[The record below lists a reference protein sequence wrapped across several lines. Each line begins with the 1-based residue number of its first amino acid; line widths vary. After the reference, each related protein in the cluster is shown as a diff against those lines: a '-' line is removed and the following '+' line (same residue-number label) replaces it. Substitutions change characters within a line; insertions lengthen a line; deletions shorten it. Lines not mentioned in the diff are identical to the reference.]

1 MDGHDDRLASMA
13 VEGVRAGMVVGLGT
27 GRAAARAIKALA
39 RRVRTEGMKIRTVST
54 SRGSEELALA
64 LGLFVEGFGSVD
76 RVDYLFDGADEV
88 DPRLRMIKG
97 GGGAMTR
104 EKIVAREAK
113 RRVYLVDES
122 KLVARLGE
130 KRPVPIEVVEF
141 AAEAVIRRLGHLGM
155 RGVIRCEGERIV
167 RTDNG
172 NVIVDA
178 AMDASHEPE
187 QIADALD
194 RISGVVEHGL
204 FLSEA
209 DEVLVERAGGVVER
223 RER

>member
-1 MDGHDDRLASMA
+1 MTTPDRLAEMA
-13 VEGVRAGMVVGLGT
+13 VSGVTTGMVVGLGT

-39 RRVRTEGMKIRTVST
+39 ARVKAEELEIRTVST

-64 LGLFVEGFGSVD
+64 LGLFVESFRDVD

-104 EKIVAREAK
+104 EKIVAREAA
-113 RRVYLVDES
+113 RRVYMVDES
-122 KLVARLGE
+122 KLVSRLGE
-130 KRPVPIEVVEF
+130 TRALPIEVVDF
-141 AAEAVIRRLGHLGM
+141 AVEAVLRRMDRLGL
-155 RGVIRCEGERIV
+155 RGAVRMEGERPMH
-167 RTDNG
+167 TDNG
-172 NVIVDA
+172 NQVVDA
-178 AMDASHEPE
+178 TMVGVEDPE
-187 QIADALD
+187 RLAESLD
-194 RISGVVEHGL
+194 RISGIVEHGL

-209 DEVLVERAGGVVER
+209 DEVLIEHVDGSIER

>member
-1 MDGHDDRLASMA
+1 MSGPDQLAAMA
-13 VEGVRAGMVVGLGT
+13 VRDVRSGMVVGMGT
-27 GRAAARAIKALA
+27 GRAAGRAIHALA
-39 RRVRTEGMKIRTVST
+39 ARVKAERLEIRTVST
-54 SRGSEELALA
+54 SRGSEELATA
-64 LGLFVEGFGSVD
+64 LGITVESFSKVD

-104 EKIVAREAK
+104 EKIVAREAV

-122 KLVARLGE
+122 KLVSRLGE
-130 KRPVPIEVVEF
+130 KRPLPIEVLEF
-141 AAEAVIRRLGHLGM
+141 AVEAVARRLEHLGL
-155 RGVIRCEGERIV
+155 RAQTRQEVGRDV

-172 NVIVDA
+172 NLIIDA
-178 AMDASHEPE
+178 ALPKSAEPE
-187 QIADALD
+187 ALADALD

-209 DEVLVERAGGVVER
+209 DEVLIERIDATIER

>member
-1 MDGHDDRLASMA
+1 MMA
-13 VEGVRAGMVVGLGT
+13 VADVRSGMVVGLGT
-27 GRAAARAIKALA
+27 GRAAARAIRALA
-39 RRVRTEGMKIRTVST
+39 ARVEQEGLEIRSVST
-54 SRGSEELALA
+54 SRGSEDLALK
-64 LGLFVEGFGSVD
+64 LGLFVVGFGGVE

-97 GGGAMTR
+97 GGAAMTR
-104 EKIVAREAK
+104 EKIVARESS

-122 KLVARLGE
+122 KLVSRLGE
-130 KRPVPIEVVEF
+130 RRPLPIEVIEF
-141 AAEAVIRRLGHLGM
+141 ASEAVIRRLAHLGLT
-155 RGVIRCEGERIV
+155 GVVREEAGRVV

-172 NVIVDA
+172 NVVIDA
-178 AMDASHEPE
+178 ALDASVEPE
-187 QIADALD
+187 RLADSLD

-209 DEVLVERAGGVVER
+209 DVVLVERCDGTIEK

>member
-1 MDGHDDRLASMA
+1 MSDTDRLAAMA
-13 VEGVRAGMVVGLGT
+13 VADVRTGMVVGLGT
-27 GRAAARAIKALA
+27 GRAAARAIRALA
-39 RRVRTEGMKIRTVST
+39 ARVSAEGLRLSTVST

-64 LGLFVEGFGSVD
+64 LGLVVVSFGTVE

-104 EKIVAREAK
+104 EKIVAREATT
-113 RRVYLVDES
+113 RVYLVDAS
-122 KLVARLGE
+122 KLVPRLGAT
-130 KRPVPIEVVEF
+130 RPLPIEVVEF
-141 AAEAVIRRLGHLGM
+141 AVEAVVRRLGHLGL
-155 RGVIRCEGERIV
+155 RSVVRTEGERV
-167 RTDNG
+167 ARTDNG

-178 AMDASHEPE
+178 TLGEDVEPE
-187 QIADALD
+187 RLADALD

-209 DEVLVERAGGVVER
+209 DAVLVERRDGTIDRLER
-223 RER
+223 